1 VPLDA
6 FALALTAAIAHA
18 FWNRRLHVTGDR
30 LATIAVANLAMG
42 LALAPAALLWP
53 PWRVWPLIVLS
64 AVAEAVYCLCLT
76 AAYRRGALAVAY
88 PLGRGTA
95 PLLITLGGW
104 LVLAERPSP
113 AVLAGTVLLAVGMA
127 LVATAGWR
135 AGQGGAVGF
144 AALTGI
150 GIAAYSLIDARAVR
164 VVPVAGYF
172 GVVSLL
178 AGTILTG
185 LLLTGVVRG
194 DSVPSPVPFPPF
206 VGIFAQRGVA
216 GMSPTLR
223 LRTGLGRLRR
233 SLGPGLRVAVGAAAA
248 YLLVLLAFQRAD
260 AGRVAALRESSI
272 LIAIWLAG
280 ERPGRR
286 IWLGA
291 ALIVV
296 GIALAAVL

>member
-6 FALALTAAIAHA
+6 LVLTLTAAVAHA
-18 FWNRRLHVTGDR
+18 LWNRRLHVTGDR

-64 AVAEAVYCLCLT
+64 AVAEAAYGLCLT

-95 PLLITLGGW
+95 PFLISVGGW
-104 LVLAERPSP
+104 FVLAERPGP
-113 AVLAGTVLLAVGMA
+113 AVLAGTALLALGMA

-144 AALTGI
+144 AALTGLA
-150 GIAAYSLIDARAVR
+150 IAAYSLIDARAVR
-164 VVPVAGYF
+164 AVPVAGYF
-172 GVVSLL
+172 GVVTLL
-178 AGTILTG
+178 AG
-185 LLLTGVVRG
+185 LLLTGALRG
-194 DSVPSPVPFPPF
+194 DPAVSPAPGTEP
-206 VGIFAQRGVA
+206 AR
-216 GMSPTLR
+216 R
-223 LRTGLGRLRR
+223 LRTSLARLRR
-233 SLGPGLRVAVGAAAA
+233 SLGPGLRVAAGAAAA

-286 IWLGA
+286 VWLGA

-296 GIALAAVL
+296 GIGLAAVL